1 MIHFMKEHQECDTPP
16 VLDLKQEIDIKT
28 RKTQCLF
35 HFKKTHI
42 KINMEEKSNYPDTL
56 KIEQE
61 LSVMKISLKKRAMP
75 QQLVSY
81 LWC

>member
-1 MIHFMKEHQECDTPP
+1 MKEHQECDTPP

-42 KINMEEKSNYPDTL
+42 KINMEEKSSYPDTL